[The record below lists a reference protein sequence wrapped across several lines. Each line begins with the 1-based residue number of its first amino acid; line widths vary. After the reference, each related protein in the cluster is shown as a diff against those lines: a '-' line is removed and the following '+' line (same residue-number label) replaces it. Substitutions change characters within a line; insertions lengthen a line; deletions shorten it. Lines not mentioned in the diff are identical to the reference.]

1 MYLPVGRFSNLPST
15 LTRLKERQLRVISTS
30 AHAERCY
37 WEADLR
43 GPIVLVLG
51 NESLGVSDEV
61 RALADDEV
69 HIPMLGTAHSLNV
82 AVAAGILLYECV
94 RQRREA
100 EARG

>member
-15 LTRLKERQLRVISTS
+15 LTRLKERRFRVISTS

-51 NESLGVSDEV
+51 NESLGVSGEV

-94 RQRREA
+94 RQ
-100 EARG
+100 